1 MKYAMVRD
9 IIEPDRNNLTLLRLI
24 AALSVLVSH
33 ALLLRSGTRADEFS
47 GTSVYNLGDHAVN
60 VFFVL
65 SGLTVAASL
74 ARCRNSI
81 DFIIARALRIFPGL
95 IVCTIVI
102 VASGLLLSE
111 CGVADY
117 LKDARVLE
125 YMVKT
130 ISLST
135 GAAELPGLFRDN
147 PYPSVVNGSLWTLKF
162 EFLCYLLLALMGS
175 MRLLTPGMM
184 TKLLPIG
191 FVAAA
196 VFLAYRHG
204 GQPDQ
209 LEQFARFWLSFSFGV
224 ALFLFRDR
232 IVLSWGVAVGLGAAM
247 WFVLGTG
254 LERTVAPIAIG
265 YLAVVLGTVRLR
277 WLRHATNK
285 QDLSYGVYIYSWPIS
300 QAVLTA
306 WPDVGTAN
314 LICLSALLAM
324 GIAALSWRLVERPSL
339 NARKRVYDLV
349 ATPFLQIRLSR

>member
-102 VASGLLLSE
+102 VASGLLLAE
-111 CGVADY
+111 CGVANY

-135 GAAELPGLFRDN
+135 GAAELPGLFRHN
-147 PYPSVVNGSLWTLKF
+147 PYPSIVDGSLWTLKF

-175 MRLLTPGMM
+175 MPPGMM

-209 LEQFARFWLSFSFGV
+209 IEQFARFWLSFSFGV

-285 QDLSYGVYIYSWPIS
+285 LDLSYGVYIYSWPIS

-339 NARKRVYDLV
+339 NARKQVYDLV
-349 ATPFLQIRLSR
+349 TAPFLQIRLSR